1 MTVFTG
7 SLTIALCVVMIL
19 LICVYLSND
28 RRRFR
33 VERQFAAVRSRF
45 DAWTSAAAEIPACAA
60 AAEGYFATRNISK
73 KYIRLAEL
81 HTLSRGAE
89 TEAMRALEA
98 ELGPFCAVYNGLA
111 EGYNRRLMG
120 RLWGTLMGWFGF
132 RLLPKLDFGE

>member
-7 SLTIALCVVMIL
+7 ILTIAMCAVMIL

-33 VERQFAAVRSRF
+33 AERQFAAVRSRF
-45 DAWTSAAAEIPACAA
+45 DAWVSAAAGIPACAA
-60 AAEGYFATRNISK
+60 AAEGYFATRNVSK
-73 KYIRLAEL
+73 KYILLAEL

-89 TEAMRALEA
+89 TAAMRALEA

-111 EGYNRRLMG
+111 EDYNRRLMG
-120 RLWGTLMGWFGF
+120 RLWGSVMRWLGL
-132 RLLPKLDFGE
+132 RRLPKLDFGE